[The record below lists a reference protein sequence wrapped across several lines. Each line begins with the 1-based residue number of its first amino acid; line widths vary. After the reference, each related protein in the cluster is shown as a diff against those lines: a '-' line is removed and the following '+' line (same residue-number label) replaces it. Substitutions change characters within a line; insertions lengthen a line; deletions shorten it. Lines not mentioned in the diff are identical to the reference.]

1 MKLTL
6 DDKLKIIKLYEE
18 GYTIPQLSK
27 KFKVGDSTIVRVE
40 RQFREHGLN
49 SFKEKGKNN
58 YYSPEFKLEI
68 IQRVLSG
75 ESTTAIAAE
84 IAVNDGMIFSWL
96 KKYRELGYN
105 GLINQKKGRPPK
117 MRPNDVKD
125 IKSDNSLELN
135 ESALSNDERKE
146 FEQLKERNKQL
157 EMENDLLK
165 KLRALVQQRTQ
176 QQEKKK

>member
-6 DDKLKIIKLYEE
+6 DDKIKIIKLYEE

-27 KFKVGDSTIVRVE
+27 KFKVGDSTIERVE

-49 SFKEKGKNN
+49 SFKEKVKNN

-75 ESTTAIAAE
+75 ESTTSIAAE
-84 IAVNDGMIFSWL
+84 IAINDGMIFSWL

-105 GLINQKKGRPPK
+105 GLINKKKGRPPK
-117 MRPNDVKD
+117 MKPNDVKD
-125 IKSDNSLELN
+125 IKSN
-135 ESALSNDERKE
+135 ESALSDDEKDKE
-146 FEQLKERNKQL
+146 IKELKERNKQL

-165 KLRALVQQRTQ
+165 KLRAFVQQRTQ
-176 QQEKKK
+176 QEKKKK

>member
-6 DDKLKIIKLYEE
+6 DDKLKIIKLYGE
-18 GYTIPQLSK
+18 GYSISQLSK
-27 KFKVGDSTIVRVE
+27 KFNVSEKSITRIE
-40 RQFREHGLN
+40 RQYREHGID
-49 SFKEKGKNN
+49 SFKAKGKNN
-58 YYSPEFKLEI
+58 FYTPEFKYEI
-68 IQRVLSG
+68 VQRVING